1 MDRGRRKK
9 NNAGLIGLLVGVV
22 VILALVGIVYIGYKQ
37 FKIEKITIEGS
48 DKYTYEELYE
58 YIFADRNDTNI
69 LLFKFTNSRNEM
81 PDIPFISKVAIE
93 IKGSHELEV
102 TVYEKSI
109 VGYVEYKGTN
119 MYFDKD
125 GVVVE
130 ASTKQLA
137 DVALIKGLEFNSIVM
152 HQKLEVMD
160 DSIFMDL
167 LDITQYLDKYGIVMD
182 YIKVGSDCEID
193 VVIGDVVVKLG
204 KNDYNMGEKVY
215 ELSCLKDKLEGLKGT
230 LYMEEYSADKE
241 YITFIESE

>member
-1 MDRGRRKK
+1 MGRGRRKSK
-9 NNAGLIGLLVGVV
+9 AGIIGLIIVLVV
-22 VILALVGIVYIGYKQ
+22 VAMLFGVAYIGYKQ
-37 FKIEKITIEGS
+37 FKIEEITIEGS
-48 DKYTYEELYE
+48 DKYTYDELYE
-58 YIFADRNDTNI
+58 YIFADRNDKNV
-69 LLFKFTNSRNEM
+69 LLFKFTDSRNEM

-93 IKGSHELEV
+93 VKGTHTLEV

-125 GVVVE
+125 GIVVE

-137 DVALIKGLEFNSIVM
+137 DASLVKGLEFDSIVM
-152 HQKLEVMD
+152 HQKLEVGD
-160 DSIFMDL
+160 DSIFTDL
-167 LDITQYLDKYGIVMD
+167 LDVTQYLDKYEIVTD
-182 YIKVGSDCEID
+182 YIRVGEDYEID

-204 KNDYNMGEKVY
+204 KNNYNMGEKVY

-230 LYMEEYSADKE
+230 LHMEEYTADKE